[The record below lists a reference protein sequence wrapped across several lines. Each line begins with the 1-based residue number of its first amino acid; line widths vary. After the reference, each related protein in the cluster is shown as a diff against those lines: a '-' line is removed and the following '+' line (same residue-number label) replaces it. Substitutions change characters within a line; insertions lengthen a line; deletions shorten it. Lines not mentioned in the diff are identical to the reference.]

1 MYASEM
7 WKQLRDRH
15 GWSDDDVVKLKASGI
30 KRLIQQAWNEGY
42 EKGRKSSKS
51 SDSIFNSIFGGGS

>member
-7 WKQLRDRH
+7 WQQLQERH

-30 KRLIQQAWNEGY
+30 KKLINQAWNEGY
-42 EKGRKSSKS
+42 EKGKETGVSHGEG
-51 SDSIFNSIFGGGS
+51 IFKGMFGG